1 MNIATF
7 NANLDTIATITTAVT
22 ILTGIDTDEF
32 IDVTNKA
39 VLADIRDFYRSKGVD
54 FDITTDTI
62 SDDAVKFVSKRLAFV
77 MHLANTAVKAGITAS
92 DLKL

>member
-7 NANLDTIATITTAVT
+7 NANLDTIANITTAVI

-39 VLADIRDFYRSKGVD
+39 VLADIRSFYKSKGVD

-62 SDDAVKFVSKRLAFV
+62 SDDAVKFVSERLAFV

-92 DLKL
+92 DLKR